1 MELSLFLFSFLI
13 PALIGTALLVAW
25 WLVPVLRKQFWLRGS
40 ILGIAVGLGLLL
52 SYRAENGFPVFPPH
66 RSDIWLGWLGPGMI
80 LVALLGA
87 LSERWKTFP
96 WLEVCGLLLGTA
108 VAFMPIPA
116 WFVGSADDVKS
127 LFPGME
133 GADHVMLGVV
143 IAFAAILF
151 GRLQEVRPGAIIPCA
166 FAMVFTVS
174 ALTALASGWISLTLF
189 FGTIAAICGAGGLV
203 NRLAGSVPVGRGS
216 VFALCLALVILPVAC
231 WCKTTPPEGLHW
243 WYWLV
248 LSGAPLLLLP
258 CENRWFE
265 KKLPA
270 IVAFWVR
277 FVIVALPTIYV
288 LVMIIPMLAG
298 ETSDGTDEFDAM
310 MKMYE

>member
-13 PALIGTALLVAW
+13 PALIATAILVAW
-25 WLVPVLRKQFWLRGS
+25 WLVPALRKQVWLRGS
-40 ILGIAVGLGLLL
+40 IFGIALGVGLLL

-87 LSERWKTFP
+87 LSERWNTFP

-108 VAFMPIPA
+108 VAFMPISA
-116 WFVGSADDVKS
+116 WLAGSADEVKS

-143 IAFAAILF
+143 IAFAAVLF

-189 FGTIAAICGAGGLV
+189 FGVIAAISGAAGLV

-231 WCKTTPPEGLHW
+231 WCKTTPPEALYW

-248 LSGAPLLLLP
+248 LAGAPLLLFP

-265 KKLPA
+265 KMPRTL
-270 IVAFWVR
+270 AFWVR

-288 LVMIIPMLAG
+288 LLMVVPMLAG
-298 ETSDGTDEFDAM
+298 EPSDGTDDLDAM
-310 MKMYE
+310 MKLYE

>member
-13 PALIGTALLVAW
+13 PALIATAILVAW
-25 WLVPVLRKQFWLRGS
+25 WLVPALRKQVWLRGS
-40 ILGIAVGLGLLL
+40 IFGIALGVGLLL

-87 LSERWKTFP
+87 LSERWNTFP

-108 VAFMPIPA
+108 VAFMPISA
-116 WFVGSADDVKS
+116 WLAGSADEVKS

-133 GADHVMLGVV
+133 GADHVMLGIV
-143 IAFAAILF
+143 IAFAAVLF

-189 FGTIAAICGAGGLV
+189 FGVIAAISGAAGLV

-231 WCKTTPPEGLHW
+231 WCKTTPPEALYW

-248 LSGAPLLLLP
+248 LAGAPLLLFP

-265 KKLPA
+265 KMPRTL
-270 IVAFWVR
+270 AFWVR

-288 LVMIIPMLAG
+288 LLMVVPMLAG
-298 ETSDGTDEFDAM
+298 EPSDGTDDLDAM
-310 MKMYE
+310 MKLYE

>member
-13 PALIGTALLVAW
+13 PALIATAILVAW
-25 WLVPVLRKQFWLRGS
+25 WLVPALRKQVWLRGS
-40 ILGIAVGLGLLL
+40 IFGIALGVGLLL

-87 LSERWKTFP
+87 LSERWNTFP

-108 VAFMPIPA
+108 VAFMPISA
-116 WFVGSADDVKS
+116 WLAGSADEVKS

-143 IAFAAILF
+143 IAFAAVLF

-189 FGTIAAICGAGGLV
+189 FGVIAAISGAAGLV

-231 WCKTTPPEGLHW
+231 WCKTTPPEALYW

-248 LSGAPLLLLP
+248 LAGAPLLLFP

-265 KKLPA
+265 KMPRPL
-270 IVAFWVR
+270 AFWVR

-288 LVMIIPMLAG
+288 LLMVVPMLAG
-298 ETSDGTDEFDAM
+298 EPSDGTDDLDAM
-310 MKMYE
+310 MKLYE

>member
-1 MELSLFLFSFLI
+1 
-13 PALIGTALLVAW
+13 
-25 WLVPVLRKQFWLRGS
+25 
-40 ILGIAVGLGLLL
+40 
-52 SYRAENGFPVFPPH
+52 
-66 RSDIWLGWLGPGMI
+66 MI

-87 LSERWKTFP
+87 LSERWNTFP

-108 VAFMPIPA
+108 VAFMPISA
-116 WFVGSADDVKS
+116 WLAGSADEVKS

-143 IAFAAILF
+143 IAFAAVLF

-189 FGTIAAICGAGGLV
+189 FGVIAAISGAAGLV

-231 WCKTTPPEGLHW
+231 WCKTTPPEALYW

-248 LSGAPLLLLP
+248 LAGAPLLLFP

-265 KKLPA
+265 KMPRTL
-270 IVAFWVR
+270 AFWVR

-288 LVMIIPMLAG
+288 LLMVVPMLAG
-298 ETSDGTDEFDAM
+298 EPSDGTDDLDAM
-310 MKMYE
+310 MKLYE

>member
-13 PALIGTALLVAW
+13 PALIATAILVGW
-25 WLVPVLRKQFWLRGS
+25 WLVPALRKQVWLRGS
-40 ILGIAVGLGLLL
+40 ILGIALGVGLFL
-52 SYRAENGFPVFPPH
+52 SYRAENGFPVFPPN

-87 LSERWKTFP
+87 LSARWNTFP

-108 VAFMPIPA
+108 VAFMPVLA
-116 WFVGSADDVKS
+116 WLAGSSDEVKS

-143 IAFAAILF
+143 IAFAAVLF
-151 GRLQEVRPGAIIPCA
+151 GRLQEVRPGATLPCA

-189 FGTIAAICGAGGLV
+189 FGVIAAISGAAGLV

-216 VFALCLALVILPVAC
+216 VFALCLALVIMPVAC
-231 WCKTTPPEGLHW
+231 WCKTTPPETLYW

-248 LSGAPLLLLP
+248 LAGAPLLLLP

-265 KKLPA
+265 KMPRTL
-270 IVAFWVR
+270 AFWVR

-288 LVMIIPMLAG
+288 LLMVVPMLAG
-298 ETSDGTDEFDAM
+298 EPSDGTDDLDAM
-310 MKMYE
+310 MKLYE